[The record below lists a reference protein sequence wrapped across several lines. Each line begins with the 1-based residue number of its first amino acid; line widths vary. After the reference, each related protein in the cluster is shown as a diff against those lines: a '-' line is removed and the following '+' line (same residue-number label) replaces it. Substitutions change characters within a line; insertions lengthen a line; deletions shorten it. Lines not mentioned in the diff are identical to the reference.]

1 MSLYIFFLG
10 GELLNFN
17 IVIINKDFNNFLD
30 IMITHYIKKSL
41 IEKNPLFEFIL
52 CDVKIYLFETHI
64 HIFEQFF
71 F

>member
-1 MSLYIFFLG
+1 MSLYIVFLG

-17 IVIINKDFNNFLD
+17 IVIINKDFNIFLD

-41 IEKNPLFEFIL
+41 NEKIILYKFIL

-64 HIFEQFF
+64 RILEQIS
-71 F
+71 

>member
-1 MSLYIFFLG
+1 VSLYIVFLG

-17 IVIINKDFNNFLD
+17 IVIINKDFNIFLD

-41 IEKNPLFEFIL
+41 NEKIILYKFIL

-64 HIFEQFF
+64 RILEQIS
-71 F
+71 